1 MRDKIDLFLETVDE
15 QIACRLCHAEINEE
29 LRGHIED
36 KVEDYRGYGLSEE
49 EALGRAIRDMGEPD
63 VIGMELNRQH
73 RIRTPWPLL
82 GIIGLLLVIE
92 LGELVAF
99 GGNWNSLSDLAYSL
113 SDGTCYIWGLGLL
126 LMMMYQGYPF
136 LLKHAGAVVKT
147 IGIFCGVLAA
157 GGFCQRLL
165 AGYGSENMTLYRL
178 YSSGFQVLILGLG
191 VPVSAVWLY
200 RRRAGGCRAIA
211 LLILAQAF
219 YLAALRLSRGFR
231 PGGSWI
237 PVLCLLLTCLGIE
250 LYMAVKGWF
259 GGSAGKAIAAA
270 IFGFAVL
277 LTLWAAPGS
286 QAREL
291 WNRCI
296 HPEAYAANSTA
307 WDDSYNNMLIRE
319 LLSRA
324 ENFGEVQL
332 SREELLNYGTGEWY
346 YGKNGAGHWKDQR
359 IGETSGED
367 SPFSSF
373 AAYREYR
380 LQFLEHPTLEK
391 ILPDKYQSNYRAAWW
406 VLHYGRIPAAALM
419 LLSVI
424 LPAALLFLTFRIRN
438 RLGRTIALSGSLL
451 LTLETVI
458 YLIENRGYQFSHF
471 SNLPFLAE
479 GWSSI
484 TITALAAGMV
494 LSVWRYD
501 RVVTEKEKNKKKEC
515 ETVVS

>member
-1 MRDKIDLFLETVDE
+1 MQDKIDAFLEAVDE

-36 KVEDYRGYGLSEE
+36 KAEDYRGYGLPEE
-49 EALGRAIRDMGEPD
+49 EVLGRAIRDMGEPD

-73 RIRTPWPLL
+73 RVRTALATAWNHRDFAGDWAYGTGAAHGKFQQSAGSDLQPFRWNLL
-82 GIIGLLLVIE
+82 YLGLALLLLV
-92 LGELVAF
+92 
-99 GGNWNSLSDLAYSL
+99 
-113 SDGTCYIWGLGLL
+113 
-126 LMMMYQGYPF
+126 MYQGYPF
-136 LLKHAGAVVKT
+136 LLKNAGMIVAT
-147 IGIFCGVLAA
+147 MGSFCGVLAV

-211 LLILAQAF
+211 LLALAQAF

-237 PVLCLLLTCLGIE
+237 PVPVPASDLSGNRTLHGGQRLVWRVCRKGHRGGYPWLCGTPDPLGR
-250 LYMAVKGWF
+250 
-259 GGSAGKAIAAA
+259 AGK
-270 IFGFAVL
+270 
-277 LTLWAAPGS
+277 PGVG
-286 QAREL
+286 AL
-291 WNRCI
+291 DRCI

-346 YGKNGAGHWKDQR
+346 YGENGAGHWKDQR
-359 IGETSGED
+359 IGETSVEE

-391 ILPDKYQSNYRAAWW
+391 ILPDKYRSNYRVAWW
-406 VLHYGRIPAAALM
+406 VLRYGRIPAAALI
-419 LLSVI
+419 LLSI
-424 LPAALLFLTFRIRN
+424 SFPTALLFLTFRIRN
-438 RLGRTIALSGSLL
+438 RLGRTIALSCSTL
-451 LTLETVI
+451 LTLETLI
-458 YLIENRGYQFSHF
+458 YLVENLGYQFSHF

-494 LSVWRYD
+494 LSAWRYD
-501 RVVTEKEKNKKKEC
+501 RVVTEKEMKGVEAA
-515 ETVVS
+515 ETAIA

>member
-15 QIACRLCHAEINEE
+15 QIACKLCHEKINDE

-36 KVEDYRGYGLSEE
+36 KAEDYRSYGLSEE

-73 RIRTPWPLL
+73 QVRTPWPVL
-82 GIIGLLLVIE
+82 GIIGLLLVIG
-92 LGELVAF
+92 LAELVMF
-99 GGNWNSLSDLAYSL
+99 EGGWSSLSDLAYSL
-113 SDGTCYIWGLGLL
+113 SDGNYYIWGLGLL
-126 LMMMYQGYPF
+126 LLVIYQGYPF
-136 LLKHAGAVVKT
+136 LLKHAGMVVKI
-147 IGIFCGVLAA
+147 IGIFCGVLVV
-157 GGFCQRLL
+157 GGFGQRLL
-165 AGYGSENMTLYRL
+165 ASCGSENMTLYRL

-211 LLILAQAF
+211 LLTLAQAF

-359 IGETSGED
+359 IGDTSGED

-419 LLSVI
+419 LLSVS

-438 RLGRTIALSGSLL
+438 RLGRTIALSGGLL

-458 YLIENRGYQFSHF
+458 YLVENLGYQFSHF

-501 RVVTEKEKNKKKEC
+501 RVVTEKERKGTEAA
-515 ETVVS
+515 ETAIA

>member
-1 MRDKIDLFLETVDE
+1 MRDKMDLFLETVDE

-36 KVEDYRGYGLSEE
+36 KAEDYRGYGLSEE

-99 GGNWNSLSDLAYSL
+99 GGSWNSLSDLAYSL

-211 LLILAQAF
+211 LLTLAQAF
-219 YLAALRLSRGFR
+219 
-231 PGGSWI
+231 
-237 PVLCLLLTCLGIE
+237 
-250 LYMAVKGWF
+250 
-259 GGSAGKAIAAA
+259 
-270 IFGFAVL
+270 
-277 LTLWAAPGS
+277 
-286 QAREL
+286 
-291 WNRCI
+291 
-296 HPEAYAANSTA
+296 
-307 WDDSYNNMLIRE
+307 
-319 LLSRA
+319 
-324 ENFGEVQL
+324 
-332 SREELLNYGTGEWY
+332 
-346 YGKNGAGHWKDQR
+346 
-359 IGETSGED
+359 
-367 SPFSSF
+367 
-373 AAYREYR
+373 
-380 LQFLEHPTLEK
+380 
-391 ILPDKYQSNYRAAWW
+391 
-406 VLHYGRIPAAALM
+406 
-419 LLSVI
+419 
-424 LPAALLFLTFRIRN
+424 
-438 RLGRTIALSGSLL
+438 
-451 LTLETVI
+451 
-458 YLIENRGYQFSHF
+458 
-471 SNLPFLAE
+471 
-479 GWSSI
+479 
-484 TITALAAGMV
+484 
-494 LSVWRYD
+494 
-501 RVVTEKEKNKKKEC
+501 
-515 ETVVS
+515 

>member
-1 MRDKIDLFLETVDE
+1 MQDKIDAFLEAVDE

-36 KVEDYRGYGLSEE
+36 KAEDYRGYGLPEE

-73 RIRTPWPLL
+73 RVRTAWPLL
-82 GIIGLLLVIE
+82 GIIGILLVIG
-92 LGELVAF
+92 LTELVLPTESF
-99 GGNWNSLSDLAYSL
+99 SSLPDLIYSL
-113 SDGTCYIWGLGLL
+113 SDGTCYIWGLALL
-126 LMMMYQGYPF
+126 LLVMYQGYPF
-136 LLKHAGAVVKT
+136 LLKNAGMIVAT
-147 IGIFCGVLAA
+147 MGSFCGVLAV

-200 RRRAGGCRAIA
+200 RRRAGGYRTIA
-211 LLILAQAF
+211 LLTLAQSV

-231 PGGSWI
+231 PGGFWI
-237 PVLCLLLTCLGIE
+237 PVLVLLLTCLGTE
-250 LYMAVKGWF
+250 LYLAGSGWF
-259 GGSAGKAIAAA
+259 GGLRGKAAAA
-270 IFGFAVL
+270 SIVGFVVL
-277 LTLWAAPGS
+277 LTFWAAPGS
-286 QAREL
+286 QTREL

-296 HPEAYAANSTA
+296 HPETYAANSTA

-346 YGKNGAGHWKDQR
+346 YGENGAGHWKDQR
-359 IGETSGED
+359 IGETSVEE

-391 ILPDKYQSNYRAAWW
+391 ILPDKYRSNYRVAWW
-406 VLHYGRIPAAALM
+406 VLRYGRIPAAALI
-419 LLSVI
+419 LLSI
-424 LPAALLFLTFRIRN
+424 SLPTALLFLTFRIRN
-438 RLGRTIALSGSLL
+438 RLGRTIALSCSTL
-451 LTLETVI
+451 LTLETLI
-458 YLIENRGYQFSHF
+458 YLVENLGYQFSHF

-494 LSVWRYD
+494 LSAWRYD
-501 RVVTEKEKNKKKEC
+501 RVVTEKETQEKRAA
-515 ETVVS
+515 ETAAV

>member
-1 MRDKIDLFLETVDE
+1 MRDKMDLFLETVDE
-15 QIACRLCHAEINEE
+15 QIACRLCHAEINDE

-36 KVEDYRGYGLSEE
+36 KAEDYRSYGLSEE

-73 RIRTPWPLL
+73 RIRMPWPLL

-99 GGNWNSLSDLAYSL
+99 GGSWNSLSDLAYSL

-211 LLILAQAF
+211 LLTLAQAF

-237 PVLCLLLTCLGIE
+237 PVLVLLLTCLGTE
-250 LYMAVKGWF
+250 LYLAGKGWL
-259 GGSAGKAIAAA
+259 GGKRWKTGAAA
-270 IFGFAVL
+270 AVSFVVL
-277 LTLWAAPGS
+277 LTFWAAPGS

-296 HPEAYAANSTA
+296 HPEAYASVSTA
-307 WDDSYNNMLIRE
+307 WDDSYNNVLIRE
-319 LLSRA
+319 LLGRV
-324 ENFGEVQL
+324 ENFGEIPL

-346 YGKNGAGHWKDQR
+346 YGENGLGQWTDQR
-359 IGETSGED
+359 SGERPGTD
-367 SPFSSF
+367 SAFSSF
-373 AAYREYR
+373 AAYRKYR
-380 LQFLEHPTLEK
+380 LQFLEHPTLED

-406 VLHYGRIPAAALM
+406 VLHYGRVPAAALI
-419 LLSVI
+419 LLSI
-424 LPAALLFLTFRIRN
+424 SLPAVLLLLTLRIRN
-438 RLGRTIALSGSLL
+438 RLGRTVALSCSLF
-451 LTLETVI
+451 LTLETAI
-458 YLIENRGYQFSHF
+458 YLVENLGFQFSHF
-471 SNLPFLAE
+471 ASLPFLAE

-501 RVVTEKEKNKKKEC
+501 RVVTEKEPKEKKASE
-515 ETVVS
+515 VLMA